1 MGDRISICTW
11 RSDRIC
17 DQRAN
22 ELFGKENFW
31 KGKKRKEDRRKTGKT
46 DKPVPHDRICGWRD
60 CTGDVWCDS
69 AAYADNRNPD
79 DEYR

>member
-1 MGDRISICTW
+1 MIVDISKISVKKIRELIVFTAFLVVALWKFDVVLDVLKAIWGDRISFCTW

-31 KGKKRKEDRRKTGKT
+31 KGKKRK
-46 DKPVPHDRICGWRD
+46 
-60 CTGDVWCDS
+60 
-69 AAYADNRNPD
+69 
-79 DEYR
+79 

>member
-1 MGDRISICTW
+1 MGDRISLCTW
-11 RSDRIC
+11 WSDRIC

-46 DKPVPHDRICGWRD
+46 DKPVPYDRICGWRD

-69 AAYADNRNPD
+69 AAYADNGNPD
-79 DEYR
+79 DEYH